1 MDYKNSE
8 IAKVKAKP
16 GRPSSSTKVVA
27 QVQSLSRGLLLLEK
41 IAQTQGVLL
50 TDLAEQVDLPVSTVH
65 RLLSTLESQGFVR
78 RESAQEL
85 WFVGVTGFKIGNGFL
100 ASRDFVRQAKPFMA
114 KLVAEVGETSNLSI
128 LQDGRAVII
137 AQHQCQ
143 EMMRMMVPLGSS
155 SPLHASGVGKA
166 ILAGL
171 SHDQQ
176 VLQLESVSLDK
187 ITDWTIVSQDM
198 LAQDLTLAKQRGWAL
213 DDQEH
218 AVGLRCVAACLY
230 DENSQPIA
238 AISVSGPLAR
248 IDDERILY
256 LGEQVKLAAKN
267 ITAFIGGCWP
277 HDYLERL

>member
-8 IAKVKAKP
+8 TIKVKAKP

-41 IAQTQGVLL
+41 IAQVQGVLL

-65 RLLSTLESQGFVR
+65 RLLSTLEGQGFVR

-114 KLVAEVGETSNLSI
+114 QLVSEVGETSNLSI
-128 LQDGRAVII
+128 LQNGRAVII
-137 AQHQCQ
+137 AQHQCE

-166 ILAGL
+166 ILASL
-171 SHDQQ
+171 SQDEQA
-176 VLQLESVSLDK
+176 LQLADLSLDK
-187 ITDWTIVSQDM
+187 ITDWTLVSDEA
-198 LAQDLTLAKQRGWAL
+198 LAQDLALARQRGWAV

-248 IDDERILY
+248 IDDQRIVY
-256 LGEQVKLAAKN
+256 LGEQVKL
-267 ITAFIGGCWP
+267 TAQKVTDFIGGCWP
-277 HDYLERL
+277 N

>member
-1 MDYKNSE
+1 LDDKNSE
-8 IAKVKAKP
+8 AIKVKAKP

-41 IAQTQGVLL
+41 IAQAQGVLL

-65 RLLSTLESQGFVR
+65 RLLSTLENQGFVR

-85 WFVGVTGFKIGNGFL
+85 WFVGVTGFKVGNGFL

-114 KLVAEVGETSNLSI
+114 KLVTEVGETSNLSI
-128 LQDGRAVII
+128 LQNGRAVII
-137 AQHQCQ
+137 AQRQCE

-171 SHDQQ
+171 SQSDRA
-176 VLQLESVSLDK
+176 LQLKDLSLDK
-187 ITDWTIVSQDM
+187 ITDWTLVTQDA
-198 LAQDLTLAKQRGWAL
+198 LTQDLALAKQRGWAV

-248 IDDERILY
+248 IDDQRIVY
-256 LGEQVKLAAKN
+256 LGEQVKLTAKKV
-267 ITAFIGGCWP
+267 TDFIGGCWP
-277 HDYLERL
+277 T